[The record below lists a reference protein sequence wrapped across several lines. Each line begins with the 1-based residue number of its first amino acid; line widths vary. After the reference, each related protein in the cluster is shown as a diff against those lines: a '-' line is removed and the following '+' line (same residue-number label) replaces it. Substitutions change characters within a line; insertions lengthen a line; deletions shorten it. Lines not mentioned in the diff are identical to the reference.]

1 MATEV
6 QAYTHKD
13 FESDQENRWCPGC
26 GDKAILNALHRA
38 LPLLDKK
45 REDYVFISGIG
56 CSSRFPYYME
66 TYGFHTIHGRA
77 PAIATGVKLANPK
90 LSVWEVTGDG
100 DALAIGGNH
109 FIQAL
114 RRNID
119 INILLFNNEIYGLT
133 KGQFSPTSAKGLVTK
148 SSPHG
153 TVDPPFNPGELAIG
167 CKSTFFARAVDVLP
181 KKMTEIFVAAERH
194 RGTSLIELLQNCVIF
209 NDKVFSDITAKEL
222 RDDAM
227 LWLEQGKPM
236 IFGKDKNKGLILNG
250 LKIEVVE
257 IGKNGVK
264 ESDILVHDAHCHDN
278 TLHNILARLKAPEYP
293 VIFGVIRDVIEPT
306 YDQAIWDQIAEVK
319 KKSTINTMDELLLSG
334 ETWEIK

>member
-1 MATEV
+1 MSTET

-13 FESDQENRWCPGC
+13 FQSDQENRWCPGC
-26 GDKAILNALHRA
+26 GDKAILNAMYKA
-38 LPLLDKK
+38 LPQLNKK
-45 REDYVFISGIG
+45 KEDFVFISGIG
-56 CSSRFPYYME
+56 CSSRFPYYMD

-77 PAIATGVKLANPK
+77 PAIATGVKIANPE
-90 LSVWEVTGDG
+90 LSVWEITGDG

-133 KGQFSPTSAKGLVTK
+133 KGQFSPTSTKGLVTK

-181 KKMTEIFVAAERH
+181 KQMTEIFVAADKH
-194 RGTSLIELLQNCVIF
+194 KGTSLIELLQNCVIF
-209 NDKVFSDITAKEL
+209 NDKVFANITDKEL
-222 RDDAM
+222 RDDNM
-227 LWLEQGKPM
+227 LWVEHGQPM
-236 IFGKDKNKGLILNG
+236 IFGKEKNKGLRLDG
-250 LKIEVVE
+250 LKMEVVE
-257 IGKNGVK
+257 IGKNGV
-264 ESDILVHDAHCHDN
+264 SVDDILVHDAHDHDI
-278 TLHNILARLKAPEYP
+278 TLHNILARLRTPNYP
-293 VIFGVIRDVIEPT
+293 VVFGVIRDVEEPSFEK
-306 YDQAIWDQIAEVK
+306 AMWDQIDDVK
-319 KKSTINTMDELLLSG
+319 RTAKVNGMDELMRTG